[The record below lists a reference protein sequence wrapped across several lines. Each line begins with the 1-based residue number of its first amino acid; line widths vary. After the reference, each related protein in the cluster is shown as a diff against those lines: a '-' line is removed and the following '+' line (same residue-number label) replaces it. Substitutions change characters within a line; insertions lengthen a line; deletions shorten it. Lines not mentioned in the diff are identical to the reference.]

1 MTRDFSSSLN
11 PSQLEAVYAT
21 EGPVLVIAGA
31 GSGKTRTI
39 VYRLAHLVEQGVS
52 PSSILLLTFTRKASQ
67 EMLQRAADLLGEGRG
82 LARVQGGTF
91 HAFAYGMLRRHTPPG
106 WPDRLTVIDRSD
118 AESLI
123 REAKAELGFGKGDR
137 SFPKAS
143 TILDNVSKSRNKEFA
158 LRDILSNESF
168 HLLPYADEIETL
180 GDTYDRKKRACGM
193 LDYDDL
199 LFALETLLRSDEELL
214 TNVRRRFEHVMVD
227 EYQDTNLV
235 QARLVELIAGKGG
248 NVMAVGDDA
257 QSIYSFRGANVQN
270 ILSFPQV
277 FPGARTIR
285 LERNY
290 RSTQPILGF
299 TNQIL
304 AQSRLLFEKK
314 LWTEDEGGPTPQ
326 IIRPLSDLSQARLV
340 AGKIVELRKEHPPGE
355 IAVLFRAGYQ
365 SYHLEVELNK
375 LGIRFAKFGGLKYTE
390 AAHIK
395 DVLSFVRIL
404 RNPSDTPSWHRVL
417 APIKGVGPKTSA
429 RLVTSLLSG
438 DREYV
443 DSWRKKRP
451 ELDAL
456 LGFLDELR
464 SREYSPG
471 TLLEQIV
478 KFYTPQLEE
487 RYPDDYPRREA
498 GLEELLQIAAGYKEL
513 DLFLA
518 DLSLENPEPRGGE
531 REEVVT
537 LSTIHSSKGLEWN
550 AVCIIDLIE
559 DRFPSRH
566 AMNRVEEFEEER
578 RLLYVACTRA
588 RKYLALFVPKAVY
601 RRGKE
606 TTEPATASPFVREI
620 PGEYYEEWQENYTGG
635 LSQTKGAPEY
645 RRPPSALN
653 PPQQRTKPSGTP
665 GAAASAPPP
674 PAPDPSTMGFC
685 NHKVFGRGKIVA
697 VIPPD
702 KYRVNFPGFGLKVIL
717 AQYLEME
724 GEQGRQSG

>member
-1 MTRDFSSSLN
+1 MPRDYSSSLN
-11 PSQLEAVYAT
+11 PSQLQAVNAT

-39 VYRLAHLVEQGVS
+39 VYRLAHLVEEGVD

-67 EMLQRAADLLGEGRG
+67 EMLQRASDLLGEGRG
-82 LARVQGGTF
+82 LGRVQGGTF

-123 REAKAELGFGKGDR
+123 REAKGELGFGKGDR

-143 TILDNVSKSRNKEFA
+143 TILDNVSKSRNKEQQ
-158 LRDILSNESF
+158 LRDIVSTESF
-168 HLLPYADEIETL
+168 HLLPYVDEIETL
-180 GDTYDRKKRACGM
+180 SGAYDKKKRQGGM

-199 LFALETLLRSDEELL
+199 LFALETLLRSDEALL
-214 TNVRRRFEHVMVD
+214 SNVRDRFKHVMVD

-235 QARLVELIAGKGG
+235 QARLVELIAGKHG

-277 FPGARTIR
+277 FPGTKTIR

-290 RSTQPILGF
+290 RSTQPILSF

-304 AQSRLLFEKK
+304 SQSSILYEKK
-314 LWTEDEGGPTPQ
+314 LWTEDSGGAVPQ
-326 IIRPLSDLSQARLV
+326 VVRPLSDLSQARLV
-340 AGKIVELRKEHPPGE
+340 AGKVVELMKEHSPGE
-355 IAVLFRAGYQ
+355 VAVLFRAGYQ

-417 APIKGVGPKTSA
+417 APIKGVGPKTSQK
-429 RLVTSLLSG
+429 LVTSLLSG
-438 DREYV
+438 DRDFV

-451 ELDAL
+451 DLDAL

-464 SREYSPG
+464 SREMSPG
-471 TLLEQIV
+471 TLLERIV
-478 KFYTPQLEE
+478 EFYTPQLEE

-518 DLSLENPEPRGGE
+518 DLSLENPEPRGSE
-531 REEVVT
+531 REDVVT
-537 LSTIHSSKGLEWN
+537 LSTIHSSKGLEWE

-588 RKYLALFVPKAVY
+588 RQYLALFVPKAVY

-606 TTEPATASPFVREI
+606 ITEPATASPFVREI
-620 PGEYYEEWQENYTGG
+620 AGEFYEEWQENYTGG
-635 LSQTKGAPEY
+635 LSMAKGAPEY
-645 RRPPSALN
+645 RRPPSALT
-653 PPQQRTKPSGTP
+653 PPAGRPSTGSRSTSSPKP
-665 GAAASAPPP
+665 APA
-674 PAPDPSTMGFC
+674 PAPDPSKMGFC

-717 AQYLEME
+717 AQYLELE
-724 GEQGRQSG
+724 ET

>member
-1 MTRDFSSSLN
+1 MTRDYSSSLN
-11 PSQLEAVYAT
+11 PSQLQAVYAT

-67 EMLQRAADLLGEGRG
+67 EMLQRASDLLGEGRG
-82 LARVQGGTF
+82 LGRVQGGTF

-123 REAKAELGFGKGDR
+123 KEAKAELGFGKGDR

-143 TILDNVSKSRNKEFA
+143 TILDNVSKSRNKEQH
-158 LRDILSNESF
+158 LRDILSSESF
-168 HLLPYADEIETL
+168 HLLPFVDEIETL
-180 GDTYDRKKRACGM
+180 ADAYDRKKRSCGM

-214 TNVRRRFEHVMVD
+214 AHVRKQFEHVMVD

-235 QARLVELIAGKGG
+235 QARLVELIAGTDG

-290 RSTQPILGF
+290 RSTQPILAF

-304 AQSRLLFEKK
+304 SQSPLLYEKK
-314 LWTEDEGGPTPQ
+314 LWTEDTGGPTPQ
-326 IIRPLSDLSQARLV
+326 IVRPLSDLSQARLV
-340 AGKIVELRKEHPPGE
+340 AGKIVELLKEHPPGE
-355 IAVLFRAGYQ
+355 VAVLFRAGYQ

-375 LGIRFAKFGGLKYTE
+375 LGIRFAKYGGLKYTE

-417 APIKGVGPKTSA
+417 APIQGVGPKTSA
-429 RLVTSLLSG
+429 KLVTSLLSG

-464 SREYSPG
+464 SRDYSPG
-471 TLLEQIV
+471 TLLERIV
-478 KFYTPQLEE
+478 EFYTPQLEE

-498 GLEELLQIAAGYKEL
+498 GLEELLQIAAGYSEL

-531 REEVVT
+531 REDVVT
-537 LSTIHSSKGLEWN
+537 LSTIHSSKGLEWE

-566 AMNRVEEFEEER
+566 AMNRVEDFEEER

-588 RKYLALFVPKAVY
+588 RQYLALFVPKAVY
-601 RRGKE
+601 YRGKE
-606 TTEPATASPFVREI
+606 ITEPATASPFVREI
-620 PGEYYEEWQENYTGG
+620 SGEFYEEWQENYSGG
-635 LSQTKGAPEY
+635 LSMAKGAPEH

-653 PPQQRTKPSGTP
+653 PPAVGRCAGGSG
-665 GAAASAPPP
+665 
-674 PAPDPSTMGFC
+674 PAPARPAPVPRPDPGRMGFC

-717 AQYLEME
+717 AQYLELE
-724 GEQGRQSG
+724 GETP